1 MWIKVRQSWKQ
12 DSLSSRYTKAL
23 EVIKKLHKEQAQ
35 QVKEYKLKL
44 DHLQTLKDAAF
55 KVTTCV
61 ASLQAT

>member
-1 MWIKVRQSWKQ
+1 MQRTDIGFLLR
-12 DSLSSRYTKAL
+12 RYTKAL

-55 KVTTCV
+55 KVMDNF
-61 ASLQAT
+61 LI